1 MFQVCLSPGGREDTR
16 RIGFLPIQLRRDE
29 SLPQSQEAKDGLDA
43 SGSAGRMA
51 GEGLGG
57 RNRRQGIPENTPQ
70 RRTLRSVIV
79 GRPGAMRIDI
89 ADVLRAQPGHRQSLL
104 HGEESTL
111 AVFGGSRLM
120 ESVASI
126 AKTAQNAQGLCP
138 TAFHRSL
145 GLQDQESSALPQV
158 QAGAGGIEW
167 TARGFIQDHQ
177 GAEPVQV
184 EIRQAFA
191 AAHRHDV
198 GPAAADQIRAENNG
212 IGRRGASRGE
222 RRRERR
228 PAEMV
233 GDGIC
238 GSAAVVQPGIGRKNP
253 FRQVHTA
260 DGRPADERNAR
271 KIFQASLLQSLLQS
285 DNAQKRGPGKPFRS
299 TAPGSKFLIRG
310 LYLPHRK
317 APFLRLQI
325 LHGSD
330 AGQPLPERV
339 QSLFLA
345 APDGADDT
353 GAGDMEDRIHLFG
366 PVRGDIVRHDGDALE
381 DLLAFLRAG
390 QPDAVVAL
398 QQHDQFQDV
407 DGVESQA
414 FVPEQRGVIVD
425 ILRRHPVQVQGVDEL
440 QFDFIDQGFH
450 ICSLY

>member
-1 MFQVCLSPGGREDTR
+1 MRLSPGGREDTG

-29 SLPQSQEAKDGLDA
+29 SLPQSQEAEDGLDA

-57 RNRRQGIPENTPQ
+57 RNRRQGIPENAPQ

-89 ADVLRAQPGHRQSLL
+89 TDVLRAQPGHRQSLL
-104 HGEESTL
+104 HGKES
-111 AVFGGSRLM
+111 AFAIFGGSRLM
-120 ESVASI
+120 KGVAGI
-126 AKTAQNAQGLCP
+126 AEATQNAQGPGP
-138 TAFHRSL
+138 TALHRSL
-145 GLQDQESSALPQV
+145 GLQDQEGSALPQV
-158 QAGAGGIEW
+158 QAGPRGIERAAW
-167 TARGFIQDHQ
+167 GLIQDHQ

-233 GDGIC
+233 GDGIR
-238 GSAAVVQPGIGRKNP
+238 GSAAVVQPGIGRKDP
-253 FRQVHTA
+253 FRQVHAA
-260 DGRPADERNAR
+260 DGRPADERNTR
-271 KIFQASLLQSLLQS
+271 KVFQSSLLQGFLQG
-285 DNAQKRGPGKPFRS
+285 DNAQERSPGKPFRS
-299 TAPGSKFLIRG
+299 TAPGSKFLIRS
-310 LYLPHRK
+310 LDFPNRE
-317 APFLRLQI
+317 APLTRLQI

-330 AGQPLPERV
+330 AGHPFPERV
-339 QSLFLA
+339 QGLFLA

-353 GAGDMEDRIHLFG
+353 GAGDMKDRIHLFG
-366 PVRGDIVRHDGDALE
+366 PVRSDIVRHDGDALE

-398 QQHDQFQDV
+398 QQYDQFQDV
-407 DGVESQA
+407 DGVESQSL
-414 FVPEQRGVIVD
+414 VPEQRGVIVD
-425 ILRRHPVQVQGVDEL
+425 ILRRHPVQVQGVDEF